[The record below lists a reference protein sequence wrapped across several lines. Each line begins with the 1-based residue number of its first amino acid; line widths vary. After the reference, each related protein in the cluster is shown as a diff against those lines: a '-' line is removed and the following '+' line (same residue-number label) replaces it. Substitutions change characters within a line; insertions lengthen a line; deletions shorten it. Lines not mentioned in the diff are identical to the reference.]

1 MRTDVGTFNL
11 KVFESNQTRI
21 DFSSSHIKFLQGL
34 NLLHLISN
42 TLSSQFTTMLI
53 EEYWRWRVWG
63 APRYILLAF
72 QMSNIYL
79 FHRMKNLCKLCKRLL
94 NEQIK
99 DTVGANILYLVKSK
113 VSWLLCG
120 CPEKAVCL
128 FNQRKQLNVR
138 QSLEKRQ

>member
-1 MRTDVGTFNL
+1 MESVGSSKIHTAGL
-11 KVFESNQTRI
+11 SNEQ
-21 DFSSSHIKFLQGL
+21 
-34 NLLHLISN
+34 HLS
-42 TLSSQFTTMLI
+42 
-53 EEYWRWRVWG
+53 
-63 APRYILLAF
+63 
-72 QMSNIYL
+72 

>member
-21 DFSSSHIKFLQGL
+21 DFSSSHIKFFQGL

-42 TLSSQFTTMLI
+42 TLSSQFTT
-53 EEYWRWRVWG
+53 
-63 APRYILLAF
+63 
-72 QMSNIYL
+72 
-79 FHRMKNLCKLCKRLL
+79 KRLL

-99 DTVGANILYLVKSK
+99 DTLGATILYLVKSK

-128 FNQRKQLNVR
+128 FNQGKQLNVR
-138 QSLEKRQ
+138 QSLVKRL